1 MVGGDEDTALERL
14 GETLTPILNPWGL
27 PEWAKLRG
35 EQLYSVRSFQ
45 AAVAAEFSGIALHN
59 PAGSNTIIVVDAV
72 AAGAGTTMTVLLEI
86 MLDSAISATYTVNAN
101 PASLRDRRFR
111 TSFSAVAQVRQGSDA
126 TNTFG
131 AQLDTTTAPT
141 LPSAGSPSDFR
152 ALPVIL
158 QPGEALAVI
167 GQTVNLSLVTVFV
180 WRERAAL
187 PGELV

>member
-35 EQLYSVRSFQ
+35 EDLYAVTSVQS
-45 AAVAAEFSGIALHN
+45 AVAAEFSAICIEN
-59 PAGSNTIIVVDAV
+59 PVASNSLIVVDDV
-72 AAGAGTTMTVLLEI
+72 QVSAAGVNIPATLEI
-86 MLDSAISATYTVNAN
+86 MLISAVSATYTVVAR

-111 TSFSAVAQVRQGSDA
+111 STFASKAQLRFGSDPS
-126 TNTFG
+126 NTFG
-131 AQLDTTTAPT
+131 AQLAQIPVTTLENAY
-141 LPSAGSPSDFR
+141 R
-152 ALPVIL
+152 CLPVIL
-158 QPGEALAVI
+158 QPGDLLAVI
-167 GQTVNLSLVTVFV
+167 GQTVNSALRVNWV